1 MNAQDDEG
9 STPLHRAIKASGSDI
24 GSGVDNC
31 IRELISRG
39 TDLTIVDKDGC
50 TAIHMCA
57 RYGQP
62 EYLELLV
69 NNGVGVNTVSKGGL
83 TALHWSALRGAV
95 TCLVKLLALG
105 N

>member
-1 MNAQDDEG
+1 V
-9 STPLHRAIKASGSDI
+9 
-24 GSGVDNC
+24 GSGVDVC
-31 IRELISRG
+31 VRELVTRG
-39 TDLTIVDKDGC
+39 ADLNVPDKDGC
-50 TAIHMCA
+50 TAFHLCA

-69 NNGVGVNTVSKGGL
+69 SSGVGVNSVSKGGL

-105 N
+105 NILGGRS